1 MSKYGVCRYPCLQRL
16 LPEPLWQRLA
26 AHLRGNPAA
35 LVEIRKMRPW
45 LAALVVETYDSL
57 SAGLQTEYGTEAQLQ
72 NVFLK
77 KRAAA

>member
-1 MSKYGVCRYPCLQRL
+1 
-16 LPEPLWQRLA
+16 
-26 AHLRGNPAA
+26 
-35 LVEIRKMRPW
+35 MRPW

-77 KRAAA
+77 KKGGRVIGPRRSPNRCARSPG